1 MTKKIIVY
9 YPFQLKNGDSG
20 SGVRPNQMLKAFH
33 ELANEQGFECLEVIG
48 NADERKERLRKI
60 YEEVNPHDIL
70 YCYMENQ
77 TIPIWLTDPDHIP
90 RHPMV
95 DHNFFKFLRK
105 NKIPLGIFY
114 RDIYWKFNDLY
125 KVKPIIKTIMI
136 RLFEIELFLY
146 KKYAKKLFLPS
157 MEMNKYVKVPTKQ
170 VYPSPPGGIDRTV
183 ITDKQDSTKVR
194 AIYVGGIDPRYG
206 VYEVLEAF
214 KMLNKDTTLIEL
226 SFVCREKEFKT
237 FKEYLEP
244 FLDEDW
250 LHIHHAHGEALLPI
264 YKEADFGIVTLKR
277 GTYNDFAVPV
287 KLFEYLSFGLP
298 VLATD
303 CTALQKIVEQDNIG
317 LIVKDNSNSI
327 HDGLQEM
334 LDSNKRNKLKENSIS
349 ALKEKH
355 LWLQRAK
362 DIQNELL
369 S

>member
-1 MTKKIIVY
+1 MKT
-9 YPFQLKNGDSG
+9 GDSG
-20 SGVRPNQMLKAFH
+20 SGVRPTQMLNAFH

-48 NADERKERLRKI
+48 NASERKEILKKI
-60 YEEVNPHDIL
+60 YKEVNPNDIL

-95 DHNFFKFLRK
+95 DHTFFKFLKK
-105 NKIPLGIFY
+105 NNIPLGIFY
-114 RDIYWKFNDLY
+114 RDIYWKFKELY
-125 KVKPIIKTIMI
+125 KVKPIIKTVMI
-136 RLFEIELFLY
+136 RLFEVELFLY
-146 KKYAKKLFLPS
+146 KKYAKKIFLPS
-157 MEMNKYVKVPTKQ
+157 VEMNQYVRIPTEM
-170 VYPSPPGGIDRTV
+170 VDSSPPGGIDRTKV
-183 ITDKQDSTKVR
+183 TNNQDSKKVR

-214 KMLNKDTTLIEL
+214 KILNKDSVLIEL
-226 SFVCREKEFKT
+226 SFVCREKEFIT
-237 FKEYLEP
+237 FKEYIEP
-244 FLDEDW
+244 YLNEDW
-250 LHIHHAHGEALLPI
+250 LDIHHAHGESLVPI
-264 YKEADFGIVTLKR
+264 YKEASFGIVTLKR

-287 KLFEYLSFGLP
+287 KLFEYLSYGLP

-303 CTALQKIVEQDNIG
+303 CTALQKIVIQDNIG

-327 HDGLQEM
+327 YEGLQKM
-334 LDSNKRNKLKENSIS
+334 LDEENRKILKQNSIK

-355 LWLQRAK
+355 LWLNRAL